1 MGPGYMPTFLYY
13 FVVTTFIVVF
23 IVQQGGEELQ
33 IANPFQI
40 AMFFGL
46 AAGFLGARFNSSQ
59 TISLPVKNKGAFQKQ
74 LLQALNNWGYQETS
88 ELNGFTVY
96 QRSGLSQ
103 FFSGKIF
110 VQLDKNTAT
119 IAGRASKMRSLQQQF
134 APTQKSSA

>member
-13 FVVTTFIVVF
+13 FVITTFIVVF
-23 IVQQGGEELQ
+23 VVLQGGEELQ

-40 AMFFGL
+40 GMFCGL

-59 TISLPVKNKGAFQKQ
+59 TVSLPVKNKGAFQKQ
-74 LLQALNNWGYQETS
+74 LLNTLNDWGYQETS

-96 QRSGLSQ
+96 ERSGLSK

-119 IAGRASKMRSLQQQF
+119 IAGRASKIRPLQKQF
-134 APTQKSSA
+134 DPTPKTAA

>member
-1 MGPGYMPTFLYY
+1 MGPGYVPTFLYY

-40 AMFFGL
+40 GMFFGL
-46 AAGFLGARFNSSQ
+46 TAGFLGARFNSSQ

-74 LLQALNNWGYQETS
+74 LLQALNSWGYQETS

-96 QRSGLSQ
+96 QRAGLSQ

-119 IAGRASKMRSLQQQF
+119 IAGRASKMRSLQQQL
-134 APTQKSSA
+134 APNQKSGT

>member
-23 IVQQGGEELQ
+23 VVQQGGEALQ

-40 AMFFGL
+40 GMFFGL

-59 TISLPVKNKGAFQKQ
+59 TISLPVKNRGAFQKQ
-74 LLQALNNWGYQETS
+74 LLKTLNDWGYQESS

-96 QRSGLSQ
+96 ERSGLSK

-119 IAGRASKMRSLQQQF
+119 IAGRASKIRPLQKQLD
-134 APTQKSSA
+134 PTPNPG